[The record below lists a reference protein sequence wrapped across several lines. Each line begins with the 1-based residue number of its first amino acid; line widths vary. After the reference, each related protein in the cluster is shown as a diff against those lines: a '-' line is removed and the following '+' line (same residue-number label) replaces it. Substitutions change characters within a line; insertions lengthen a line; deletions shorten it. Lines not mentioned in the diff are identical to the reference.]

1 MVELSRRHSQGCAAA
16 CWIVTPRSFRPT
28 HFRGEEGLTPSP
40 LGSTGEV
47 ISSYIR
53 QRAAQSVDFDWW
65 WFQCLVLERVEV
77 KVGGGIVVASR
88 AAQAVVFWTLPTGGL
103 GVTRRQPP
111 GLFWGGGGPTGS
123 CRTALPFCCRWAEP
137 FSSVSGVQEQPQL
150 GGGDQ
155 VDDRSLQ
162 DADGLRGWGSWNQ
175 IELGLVQ
182 DR

>member
-1 MVELSRRHSQGCAAA
+1 MVELSLRHSQGCAAA

-77 KVGGGIVVASR
+77 KVGGEIVVASR

-103 GVTRRQPP
+103 GVTWRQPP
-111 GLFWGGGGPTGS
+111 GLFWGVGGFQRG
-123 CRTALPFCCRWAEP
+123 AAEP
-137 FSSVSGVQEQPQL
+137 RFLSAAGGLSHSRPSREFRNSRNLEVETKSMTAVCRMQMGCGDGDLGIRSS
-150 GGGDQ
+150 
-155 VDDRSLQ
+155 
-162 DADGLRGWGSWNQ
+162 
-175 IELGLVQ
+175 
-182 DR
+182 